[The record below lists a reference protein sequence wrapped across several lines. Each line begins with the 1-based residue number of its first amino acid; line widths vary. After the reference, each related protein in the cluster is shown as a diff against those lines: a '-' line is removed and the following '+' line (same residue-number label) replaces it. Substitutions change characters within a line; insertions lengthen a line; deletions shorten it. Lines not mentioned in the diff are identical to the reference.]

1 MMTWIFRGGVHR
13 SPGAV
18 AIPFLARLQRAWRRS
33 IQALRGSTIA
43 ILRGGAR
50 TIGGSGPG
58 TVETKWCFFFFTE
71 SGFTPPKNNKT
82 LSPPSPPREKVQWR
96 TWPHNSWSSP
106 DPCTYENPAVRR
118 SAPSFTA
125 RDALT
130 HITGKNDASDPTCG
144 KHVDAGVIHSGRNGL
159 VSSGRTYDEA
169 CVDGGS

>member
-1 MMTWIFRGGVHR
+1 MMTWMFRGGIHR

-18 AIPFLARLQRAWRRS
+18 AIPFLARLQRAWRQS

-58 TVETKWCFFFFTE
+58 TVENKVVLYTD
-71 SGFTPPKNNKT
+71 SGFTPPKQQNT
-82 LSPPSPPREKVQWR
+82 VTTITPEEQVRWR

-106 DPCTYENPAVRR
+106 DPCTYENPPVRR
-118 SAPSFTA
+118 SAPSLTA

-130 HITGKNDASDPTCG
+130 HITGKKAASGPTCG

-159 VSSGRTYDEA
+159 VSSGRAYDEA